1 MRRGIAYGAMA
12 LVCIMADRRPANSQ
26 ETDTVELPGVVVT
39 ADDEVAEPK
48 RRAKRQSMGTA
59 TVAARRR
66 PEPAQSVPIG
76 LTVDNGQSLD
86 DRRIVDLETFSR
98 EAPNASF
105 TGFGDPRQ
113 TFFSIRGV
121 GPVTF
126 PAGHDDTSV
135 VTYVDGVPQPFFG
148 SDLRLLDVG
157 QAEILRGPQGTLFG
171 RNAQAGAINITTRQP
186 TNTFEADAATEFGSK
201 GYYRTEAMMS
211 GPFNPFLAGRIAAEF
226 TGMDGTISNI
236 ATGSDTGEA
245 ATAAMRASLVAKASD
260 QTKIALSIF
269 GQKDESNP
277 AYNVVRDAPGYP
289 IVSLD
294 PENDAERRILGSGLT
309 ITHTMSDM
317 IFTSVTGLNYL
328 DYDLFTNNVEGVAFS
343 RLFGLPIGFFQPNA
357 GTDISDWHEKEFAFN
372 QEFRLSSK
380 PGSEIGWVSGI
391 AFNYSD
397 YSLDYT
403 DFSSFWPVQNGYRDN
418 TYKTTSISAFG
429 EVTAPVARNLEAT
442 VGLRYTHDNKDMN
455 ATFLGNGF
463 PGTAVSFDQTDS
475 RDYDLLTGR
484 FSLNYALT
492 RNSAVYGTV
501 GRGAKS
507 GGFPRWT
514 NNAALGMLDLPYAE
528 STSWSYEVGSKN
540 RFMDGRGYFNVAAFF
555 NDVKD
560 EHVMAIDAALQS
572 IAINVDTES
581 YGFEIETGFDIGY
594 GFGFVGALGYTH
606 AELKN
611 VDDPVAIAVGAVD
624 GNPVPN
630 APAWTVSATLQYR
643 ESAGWLGLPQAKLFG
658 FGTYQF
664 VDARAVDV
672 GDNFD
677 LDAYHLVNGKLGL
690 EFEKF
695 DIYTFANDLLDE
707 RPQLSGGYF
716 GPGAETVYV
725 SPGRIIG
732 AGAKVRF

>member
-1 MRRGIAYGAMA
+1 MRRAFAYGTMV
-12 LVCIMADRRPANSQ
+12 LVGAAAHGSANAQ
-26 ETDTVELPGVVVT
+26 EAAAVELPGIVVT
-39 ADDEVAEPK
+39 TDSGVPEPT
-48 RRAKRQSMGTA
+48 RRAKKRSMGTA
-59 TVAARRR
+59 TVAARKR
-66 PEPAQSVPIG
+66 PEAAQSVPIG

-105 TGFGDPRQ
+105 TGFGDTRQ

-121 GPVTF
+121 GPITF

-186 TNTFEADAATEFGSK
+186 TSTFEADATAEFGSK

-211 GPFNPFLAGRIAAEF
+211 GPFNPFLAGRVAAEF
-226 TGMDGTISNI
+226 SGLDGTISNI
-236 ATGSDTGEA
+236 ATGSDTGETETVA
-245 ATAAMRASLVAKASD
+245 ARASLLAKASD
-260 QTKIALSIF
+260 QTRITLSVF

-277 AYNVVRDAPGYP
+277 AYNVVRDFPGYP
-289 IVSLD
+289 VVALD
-294 PENDAERRILGSGLT
+294 PENDAERRVLGSGLT
-309 ITHTMSDM
+309 ITHVMRDM
-317 IFTSVTGLNYL
+317 VLTSVTGLNYL

-343 RLFGLPIGFFQPNA
+343 RLFGLPIGFFQPNT
-357 GTDISDWHEKEFAFN
+357 GTDISDWHENEFVFN
-372 QEFRLSSK
+372 QELRLSSK
-380 PGSEIGWVSGI
+380 PGSRIGWVSGV

-403 DFSSFWPVQNGYRDN
+403 DFSSFWQVQNGQRDN
-418 TYKTTSISAFG
+418 TYKTTSIGVFG

-442 VGLRYTHDNKDMN
+442 VGLRYTHDNKDID
-455 ATFLGNGF
+455 ATYIGNGF
-463 PGTAVSFDQTDS
+463 PGTVGSFAQDDS
-475 RDYDLLTGR
+475 REYDLLTGR
-484 FSLNYALT
+484 VSLNYALT
-492 RNSAVYGTV
+492 RDSTLYGTI

-514 NNAALGMLDLPYAE
+514 NNAAFGMPDLPYAE
-528 STSWSYEVGSKN
+528 STSWSYEIGSKN
-540 RFMDGRGYFNVAAFF
+540 RFMNGRGYFNVAAFF

-560 EHVMAIDAALQS
+560 EHLLAIDAELQS

-581 YGFEIETGFDIGY
+581 YGFEVESGFDLGY

-606 AELKN
+606 AEIGN
-611 VDDPVAIAVGAVD
+611 VNGPVAIAVGAAD

-630 APAWTVSATLQYR
+630 VPAWTVSATLQYR
-643 ESAGWLGLPQAKLFG
+643 ESAAWLGLPQAKLFG

-664 VDARAVDV
+664 VDTRAVDV

-677 LDAYHLVNGKLGL
+677 LDAYNLVNGKLGL

-695 DIYTFANDLLDE
+695 DIYAFANDLLDE

-725 SPGRIIG
+725 APGRIIG